1 MQCLA
6 GERHGLGE
14 ADGEREIEA
23 FVEERCDELIGAW
36 QQHFGG

>member
-6 GERHGLGE
+6 GGRHGPGE

-23 FVEERCDELIGAW
+23 FVEERYDERIGAW
-36 QQHFGG
+36 QQHFDG